1 MIGGPRRINVA
12 TVQAASDRAGVQQLL
27 AALGYDTSEP
37 SEQTAA
43 SLGVAERSQH
53 LIRSVCRVAAERLS
67 PGLPPALEVYCFE
80 TTALTVELRKA
91 LVAAFR
97 NKPANALLIAATRD
111 FDPLDFVLV
120 EKDVQAGGPGGA
132 RVAVSHRLM
141 SVDRRHPSGVH
152 LRVLERM
159 SRTATDPF
167 ATIRAD
173 PRCLPPGRM
182 VRRRVQ

>member
-1 MIGGPRRINVA
+1 M
-12 TVQAASDRAGVQQLL
+12 VQAASDRAGIQQLL
-27 AALGYDTSEP
+27 ASLGYDTSEP

-53 LIRSVCRVAAERLS
+53 LIRNVCRVAAERLS
-67 PGLPPALEVYCFE
+67 PGLPPALQVYCFE

-120 EKDVQAGGPGGA
+120 EKDSQAGGPGGA

-141 SVDRRHPSGVH
+141 SVDRRNPSRVH
-152 LRVLERM
+152 LRVLEQM
-159 SRTATDPF
+159 SRADTDPYAQF
-167 ATIRAD
+167 DRIRDAFHLIV
-173 PRCLPPGRM
+173 PAPSKRL
-182 VRRRVQ
+182 

>member
-1 MIGGPRRINVA
+1 R
-12 TVQAASDRAGVQQLL
+12 
-27 AALGYDTSEP
+27 
-37 SEQTAA
+37 EQTAA

-53 LIRSVCRVAAERLS
+53 LIRNVCRIAAERLG

-97 NKPANALLIAATRD
+97 NKPANALLIVATRD

-120 EKDVQAGGPGGA
+120 EKDVPAGGPGGA

-141 SVDRRHPSGVH
+141 SVDRRNPSHVH

-159 SRTATDPF
+159 SRA
-167 ATIRAD
+167 A
-173 PRCLPPGRM
+173 
-182 VRRRVQ
+182 